1 MTTIVTSRLL
11 LTKHTNPKNL
21 KTMVKWLND
30 PDVVQF
36 SEQRHRKHD
45 EESQAHYIQDGPS
58 IFREIHAGQSFLG
71 TITASIDRNNSVA
84 NVGILIGEKS
94 EWGKGYGT
102 EAWKGFCD
110 HLLDHGIRKIEAG
123 AMDCNLGMINVFRK
137 TGMHLEGYLNCHFLL
152 NGNLI
157 DMVLWGKFH
166 D

>member
-36 SEQRHRKHD
+36 SEQRHHKHD

-58 IFREIHAGQSFLG
+58 VFREIHAGQSFIG

-94 EWGKGYGT
+94 EWSKGYGT
-102 EAWKGFCD
+102 EAWKALCD
-110 HLLDHGIRKIEAG
+110 QLLTHGIRKIEAG
-123 AMDCNLGMINVFRK
+123 AMACNYGMTKIFRK
-137 TGMHLEGYLNCHFLL
+137 SGMEYEGTLIDHFLL
-152 NGNLI
+152 HGNLV
-157 DMVLWGKFH
+157 DMDMWGKFH
-166 D
+166 G